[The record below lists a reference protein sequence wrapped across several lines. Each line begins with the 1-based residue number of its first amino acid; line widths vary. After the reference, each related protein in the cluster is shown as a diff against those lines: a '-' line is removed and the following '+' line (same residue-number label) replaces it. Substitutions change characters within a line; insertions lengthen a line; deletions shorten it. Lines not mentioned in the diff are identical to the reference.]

1 MASLWGGRFEKDM
14 DELVKKY
21 NASIFFDQRMYNED
35 IDGSIAH
42 VTMLGRQGIVSE
54 EEKEQINETYNDYV
68 ESVTPKANLW
78 LRMAKA
84 FLVGGLIC
92 LLGQCIINIGK
103 KYGLDDQTAAS
114 YCSLTLVFLSALLTG
129 TGIYPVIAS
138 FGGAGALVPITGFA
152 NAVVSAAIEFKTE
165 GRVLGTGAKMFII
178 AGPVIVY
185 GTLAAVLYG
194 SVCWLLQ

>member
-1 MASLWGGRFEKDM
+1 MRL
-14 DELVKKY
+14 
-21 NASIFFDQRMYNED
+21 N
-35 IDGSIAH
+35 
-42 VTMLGRQGIVSE
+42 
-54 EEKEQINETYNDYV
+54 NDYV

-152 NAVVSAAIEFKTE
+152 NSVAATAHGFKVE
-165 GRVLGTGAKMFII
+165 GHVFGVGARIFQI
-178 AGPVIVY
+178 AGPVILVWDFFVLDPWFDLLVY
-185 GTLAAVLYG
+185 DDTWYVIEKIP
-194 SVCWLLQ
+194 

>member
-1 MASLWGGRFEKDM
+1 MK
-14 DELVKKY
+14 
-21 NASIFFDQRMYNED
+21 Q
-35 IDGSIAH
+35 
-42 VTMLGRQGIVSE
+42 

-114 YCSLTLVFLSALLTG
+114 YCSLSDRRTGDPVWDFFVLDPWFNLLVYDDTW
-129 TGIYPVIAS
+129 YVIEKI
-138 FGGAGALVPITGFA
+138 P
-152 NAVVSAAIEFKTE
+152 
-165 GRVLGTGAKMFII
+165 
-178 AGPVIVY
+178 
-185 GTLAAVLYG
+185 
-194 SVCWLLQ
+194 

>member
-1 MASLWGGRFEKDM
+1 MK
-14 DELVKKY
+14 
-21 NASIFFDQRMYNED
+21 Q
-35 IDGSIAH
+35 
-42 VTMLGRQGIVSE
+42 

-152 NAVVSAAIEFKTE
+152 NAVVSPAMDFRADESDIIGLSQKAFKH
-165 GRVLGTGAKMFII
+165 LDASMMI
-178 AGPVIVY
+178 
-185 GTLAAVLYG
+185 
-194 SVCWLLQ
+194 

>member
-1 MASLWGGRFEKDM
+1 MK
-14 DELVKKY
+14 
-21 NASIFFDQRMYNED
+21 Q
-35 IDGSIAH
+35 
-42 VTMLGRQGIVSE
+42 

-114 YCSLTLVFLSALLTG
+114 YCSLTLVFLSARGSTRSL
-129 TGIYPVIAS
+129 PVLAVREHWFPS
-138 FGGAGALVPITGFA
+138 RALPTV
-152 NAVVSAAIEFKTE
+152 
-165 GRVLGTGAKMFII
+165 
-178 AGPVIVY
+178 
-185 GTLAAVLYG
+185 
-194 SVCWLLQ
+194 

>member
-1 MASLWGGRFEKDM
+1 MK
-14 DELVKKY
+14 
-21 NASIFFDQRMYNED
+21 Q
-35 IDGSIAH
+35 
-42 VTMLGRQGIVSE
+42 

-152 NAVVSAAIEFKTE
+152 NSVAATAHGFKVE
-165 GRVLGTGAKMFII
+165 GHVFGVGARIFQI
-178 AGPVIVY
+178 AGLVI
-185 GTLAAVLYG
+185 LYG
-194 SVCWLLQ
+194 IFSSWILGLIYWFMTTLGM

>member
-1 MASLWGGRFEKDM
+1 MK
-14 DELVKKY
+14 
-21 NASIFFDQRMYNED
+21 Q
-35 IDGSIAH
+35 
-42 VTMLGRQGIVSE
+42 

-152 NAVVSAAIEFKTE
+152 NSVAATAMVLRLKDMSLVSVPGSFRSRTGDPVWDFFVLDPWFDLLVYDDTWYVIEK
-165 GRVLGTGAKMFII
+165 I
-178 AGPVIVY
+178 P
-185 GTLAAVLYG
+185 
-194 SVCWLLQ
+194 

>member
-1 MASLWGGRFEKDM
+1 MK
-14 DELVKKY
+14 
-21 NASIFFDQRMYNED
+21 Q
-35 IDGSIAH
+35 
-42 VTMLGRQGIVSE
+42 

-138 FGGAGALVPITGFA
+138 FGGAGGHVFG
-152 NAVVSAAIEFKTE
+152 V
-165 GRVLGTGAKMFII
+165 GARIFQI
-178 AGPVIVY
+178 AGPVI
-185 GTLAAVLYG
+185 LYG
-194 SVCWLLQ
+194 IFSSWILGLIYWFMTSLGM

>member
-1 MASLWGGRFEKDM
+1 MK
-14 DELVKKY
+14 
-21 NASIFFDQRMYNED
+21 Q
-35 IDGSIAH
+35 
-42 VTMLGRQGIVSE
+42 

-114 YCSLTLVFLSALLTG
+114 YCSLTRHGDLPGHCQFWRCGSIG
-129 TGIYPVIAS
+129 THHGLCQQCSGYRPW
-138 FGGAGALVPITGFA
+138 F
-152 NAVVSAAIEFKTE
+152 
-165 GRVLGTGAKMFII
+165 
-178 AGPVIVY
+178 
-185 GTLAAVLYG
+185 
-194 SVCWLLQ
+194 